1 MNGLNGKK
9 ALVCGGSEGIGLASA
24 QALAALGADV
34 TLLARREAAL
44 LAALATLP
52 VSSDQ
57 RHDILTADV
66 SKLDQVLEQIR
77 ASGFDILINN
87 SAGPAGGALF
97 KADTAQLL
105 SVFEQHV
112 LAGQNLLQA
121 IVPHMQAR
129 QWGRI
134 VNIISTSVKEPIPML
149 GVSNTIRGAMA
160 AWAKTLAS
168 ELGADGITVNN
179 VLPGYTQTQ
188 RLDQILKE
196 RAANAGKSVQDIAK
210 GMIAS
215 VPAGRFAQAA
225 EVAHAVAFLCQPL
238 SGYINGIN
246 LPVDGGRTKSL

>member
-52 VSSDQ
+52 ASGDQ
-57 RHDILTADV
+57 RHDILIADV
-66 SKLDQVLEQIR
+66 SKLDPVIEKIR
-77 ASGFDILINN
+77 AAGFDILINN
-87 SAGPAGGALF
+87 SAGPAGGALL

-121 IVPHMQAR
+121 IVPHMQDR

-134 VNIISTSVKEPIPML
+134 INIISTSVKEPIPML

-215 VPAGRFAQAA
+215 VPVGRFAQAA